1 MGRLVI
7 GIGNPLRGDDG
18 VGWHL
23 AGTLADRSDRTDPS
37 DLTAL
42 MVHQLTPELAADLV
56 DRSGVLFID
65 AWLAAAADP
74 AGAARPQLRPVPSAA
89 TGPGSGS
96 HHLEPGAL
104 VALADLLFD
113 SRPAATILLVP
124 AFAFPHGPA
133 MSPSQRALLPEARR
147 LLHTW
152 LDHSLA

>member
-1 MGRLVI
+1 VSRLVI

-23 AGTLADRSDRTDPS
+23 AGTLAEHS
-37 DLTAL
+37 DLTIA

-56 DRSGVLFID
+56 NRSGVLFID

-74 AGAARPQLRPVPSAA
+74 AEEARPQLRPVASAP
-89 TGPGSGS
+89 TGPGTS

-104 VALADLLFD
+104 VALADLLFG

-124 AFAFPHGPA
+124 AFAFPHGTA
-133 MSPSQRALLPEARR
+133 MSASQAALLPEARR
-147 LLHTW
+147 LLSTW
-152 LDHSLA
+152 LEHSRA

>member
-1 MGRLVI
+1 MSRLVI

-23 AGTLADRSDRTDPS
+23 AGTLTDHSDLVEHS
-37 DLTAL
+37 DLTVA

-74 AGAARPQLRPVPSAA
+74 AEAARPQLCPLASAP
-89 TGPGSGS
+89 TGPGSSS

-104 VALADLLFD
+104 VALADLLFG
-113 SRPAATILLVP
+113 SRPAATILLMP
-124 AFAFPHGPA
+124 AFAFPHGTA
-133 MSPSQRALLPEARR
+133 MSASQAALLPEARR
-147 LLHTW
+147 LLRTW

>member
-1 MGRLVI
+1 MTRLVI

-23 AGTLADRSDRTDPS
+23 AGTLADHS
-37 DLTAL
+37 DLTVA

-56 DRSGVLFID
+56 DRNGVLFID
-65 AWLAAAADP
+65 AWLAAAAEP
-74 AGAARPQLRPVPSAA
+74 AGAARPQLLPVAAASSRPTS
-89 TGPGSGS
+89 SS

-104 VALADLLFD
+104 LALASLLFG

-124 AFAFPHGPA
+124 AFAFPHGTA
-133 MSPSQRALLPEARR
+133 MSASQRALLPEARR

-152 LDHSLA
+152 LDQSLA